1 MLISGLGTT
10 VIGFGIVFLTLAIL
24 SFILNFMKYFGAEKQ
39 KEPEIS
45 VKPAPEPPVTSIE
58 QEPERIP
65 EQDDQELI
73 AVITAVIAASM
84 NTSADRLRVVSLR
97 RRESN
102 WIQTSRREQHRHIY

>member
-39 KEPEIS
+39 KQPEIP
-45 VKPAPEPPVTSIE
+45 VKPAPEPPVASIE